1 MSFFNLLSQCISSNL
16 SVLIFSGFCTN
27 CGIYLK
33 AKLLSDNGESVC
45 RGCLAKGKCK
55 QCGRHLD
62 AKCMHDRHNCNNC
75 VRKQAWRKQTGG
87 KRRDFKNVFTEVSI
101 AENTGEADLIVH
113 LQRQRQRIADQLRAA
128 LGVFKY
134 AQHFI
139 QANFIHVLFMDWCCC
154 CTILPFSSL
163 DR

>member
-1 MSFFNLLSQCISSNL
+1 MS
-16 SVLIFSGFCTN
+16 
-27 CGIYLK
+27 
-33 AKLLSDNGESVC
+33 AKLLSDNGGSVC

-75 VRKQAWRKQTGG
+75 VRKQAWLKQTGG

-134 AQHFI
+134 VQILFKLFYFE
-139 QANFIHVLFMDWCCC
+139 NFIHVRFMDWRCC
-154 CTILPFSSL
+154 CTILPFC
-163 DR
+163 

>member
-1 MSFFNLLSQCISSNL
+1 MS
-16 SVLIFSGFCTN
+16 
-27 CGIYLK
+27 
-33 AKLLSDNGESVC
+33 
-45 RGCLAKGKCK
+45 
-55 QCGRHLD
+55 
-62 AKCMHDRHNCNNC
+62 DRNNCNNC

-134 AQHFI
+134 VQISFKLFYFE
-139 QANFIHVLFMDWCCC
+139 NSIHVRSMN
-154 CTILPFSSL
+154 
-163 DR
+163 